1 MKLWAQLSFVK
12 VWPSWSRSLKG
23 QGCITVPH
31 CLVTNGFCLLV
42 RPNVWRLFLPFT
54 TPGLEN
60 SFYWDCLR
68 ISRLHNY
75 PSIDFMY
82 LNFLL
87 FGLWSEIILSPCCQ
101 TFNCQTFA
109 DLPANRLQ
117 KLNDNKLSNYSE
129 ATFTNKMPEIA
140 NKFLLNNSAAE
151 EDIASCL
158 LDSFRENSI
167 MILELFEQ
175 KTSVKRSRKPMT

>member
-1 MKLWAQLSFVK
+1 MLPNLQLS
-12 VWPSWSRSLKG
+12 
-23 QGCITVPH
+23 
-31 CLVTNGFCLLV
+31 N
-42 RPNVWRLFLPFT
+42 
-54 TPGLEN
+54 
-60 SFYWDCLR
+60 
-68 ISRLHNY
+68 
-75 PSIDFMY
+75 
-82 LNFLL
+82 
-87 FGLWSEIILSPCCQ
+87 
-101 TFNCQTFA
+101 FA
-109 DLPANRLQ
+109 DLPANCLQ